1 MSGSNSSEI
10 SKKKISDRDRKEFDR
25 LFTKYFVKLATYAYK
40 YVKNVAVAQDL
51 AQSVFLKV
59 WELNGNWNPK
69 GTIRAYL
76 YVAVK
81 NKCLNHIKHNK
92 VVDKRQEEKKSEEPK
107 YQSGIELED
116 EKRVKV
122 LEDHIQRAIK
132 KMPDKRREI
141 FELSRDEGLTYKEI
155 AQIKGITK
163 KTVEN
168 HIGRALKLLKDELK
182 EWL

>member
-1 MSGSNSSEI
+1 MSGSDSSEI
-10 SKKKISDRDRKEFDR
+10 SKKKISNRDRKEFDR
-25 LFTKYFVKLATYAYK
+25 LFTKYFVKLAKYAYK

-51 AQSVFLKV
+51 TQSVFLKI
-59 WELNGNWNPK
+59 WELNGSWNPK

-92 VVDKRQEEKKSEEPK
+92 VVDKRRKEKKLEEPK
-107 YQSGIELED
+107 YQSSNQWED
-116 EKRVKV
+116 ERRVKV
-122 LEDHIQRAIK
+122 LEDDIQKAIK

-155 AQIKGITK
+155 AQIKGVTK

-168 HIGRALKLLKDELK
+168 HIGRALKSLKNELE
-182 EWL
+182 EWI